1 MQKTAYEMR
10 ISDWSSDV
18 CSSDLHVGIGE
29 VAEARRLE
37 RQAGIIGHLESG
49 VHRLVEILD
58 RLEGA
63 LAEQLGDDVG
73 GAEQFVRHGDDI
85 DIERRLIAVVDVE
98 RRHLDAA
105 IARQRVAGRRIAGIR
120 ERGAEPLRSEERR
133 VGTEG
138 VSTCRSRW
146 SPYNEK

>member
-1 MQKTAYEMR
+1 MR

-18 CSSDLHVGIGE
+18 CSSDL
-29 VAEARRLE
+29 
-37 RQAGIIGHLESG
+37 AGIIGHLESG

-105 IARQRVAGRRIAGIR
+105 IARQRVAGRRS
-120 ERGAEPLRSEERR
+120 SEEHTSELQSLMRTSYA
-133 VGTEG
+133 VF
-138 VSTCRSRW
+138 CL
-146 SPYNEK
+146 K